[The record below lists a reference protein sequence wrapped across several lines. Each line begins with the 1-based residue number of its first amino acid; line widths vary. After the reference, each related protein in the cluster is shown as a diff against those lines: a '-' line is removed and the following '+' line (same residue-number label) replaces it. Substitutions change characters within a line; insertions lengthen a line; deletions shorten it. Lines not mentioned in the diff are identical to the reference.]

1 ERTAL
6 YRHKA
11 LNFLY
16 LDATHS
22 RSKVSHPSTSMP
34 IHGVPFTDEQLFNL
48 VNIILPGW
56 LLLALAPRWRHSQ
69 TVSAVAAI
77 AMSLLY
83 AALLISSLFFSKSD
97 EKLDLADMF
106 TYEGVVR
113 LLANRAAAL
122 PCWVH
127 FAAFDLWVGRW
138 IADDSI
144 KHNVPQMLLA
154 PCLFTTMM
162 FGPAGLLLY
171 HLIRTRF
178 QKIGRKKSVRHG

>member
-1 ERTAL
+1 
-6 YRHKA
+6 
-11 LNFLY
+11 
-16 LDATHS
+16 
-22 RSKVSHPSTSMP
+22 MP
-34 IHGVPFTDEQLFNL
+34 IYGVPFKDEQLFSL

-56 LLLALAPRWRHSQ
+56 LLLLVAPRWRHSQ
-69 TVSAVAAI
+69 TISAVAGI

-97 EKLDLADMF
+97 EKLDPADMF

-138 IADDSI
+138 IAEDSV
-144 KHNVPQMLLA
+144 KRNVPHVLMA
-154 PCLFTTMM
+154 PCLFLTMM

-171 HLIRTRF
+171 HCIRAPFNGIIR
-178 QKIGRKKSVRHG
+178 QIE